1 MSEQRLDV
9 LTFYS
14 LFHQMGGKAVT
25 QAVRCSFYRNLGVR
39 YSPAHHLFQGTH
51 GQIAAGKLIR
61 EQDAAWPALCKPV
74 FCEEIQ
80 TPLGKDRITV
90 HPVLRIP
97 HMDLH
102 ICTGNVIIM
111 QMDHFGNPHSGSVH
125 GCKHCSVFNVIN
137 SFQQTVNLIRCKY
150 SREFP
155 LYNHTRDNSIIPK
168 DVQDISVKKV
178 ECRIVKIQSCRFES
192 AVFFWQAGNP

>member
-51 GQIAAGKLIR
+51 RQIAAGKLIR

-90 HPVLRIP
+90 P
-97 HMDLH
+97 
-102 ICTGNVIIM
+102 
-111 QMDHFGNPHSGSVH
+111 SGSSYPSH
-125 GCKHCSVFNVIN
+125 GSAYLYGKCHYNADGSLRKPAFRKRTWVANIALYLMS
-137 SFQQTVNLIRCKY
+137 STASSRTVNLIRCKY

-155 LYNHTRDNSIIPK
+155 LYNHTRDNSIIP
-168 DVQDISVKKV
+168 
-178 ECRIVKIQSCRFES
+178 
-192 AVFFWQAGNP
+192 